1 MNYDFPEIKTI
12 QDVLPHIEGRDEF
25 RVMDKDWYT
34 VINYMVSLENT
45 FLWDENDPIGSAVR
59 RECRGL
65 IFDIGTGNL
74 ISRPYHKFFNVGE
87 KEETQL
93 NKINLYEPHVVL
105 EKLDGSM
112 IRPILTPEG
121 FRLATKAGIT
131 DISEQ
136 AEAFISDKWIPT
148 NELHKPYHTFIR
160 KCIQKGTTPLFEWVS
175 RKNRIVVD
183 YPEDNLILTGMRYN
197 NTGSYLPYVVM
208 KSYATSWNIPVV
220 KAVDGLSVQNI
231 ELFVKQVREW
241 DDGEGI
247 VLRFDTGHMVKVK
260 ADDYVLRH
268 KSKDSI
274 SQEKNVLQTILEDAV
289 DDLVPL
295 LTPEDAERVL
305 AFQNAFWMGLEDV
318 GMEMAELFVEGNK
331 MYPEKKDFAV
341 EFVQKKVLSLHAPIM
356 YAMKGGKGSK
366 EVLIDMIG
374 KSLGSQPKIN
384 DARWMWGNLSWN

>member
-1 MNYDFPEIKTI
+1 VFIANKPHYD
-12 QDVLPHIEGRDEF
+12 
-25 RVMDKDWYT
+25 
-34 VINYMVSLENT
+34 
-45 FLWDENDPIGSAVR
+45 
-59 RECRGL
+59 
-65 IFDIGTGNL
+65 
-74 ISRPYHKFFNVGE
+74 
-87 KEETQL
+87 
-93 NKINLYEPHVVL
+93 
-105 EKLDGSM
+105 
-112 IRPILTPEG
+112 
-121 FRLATKAGIT
+121 
-131 DISEQ
+131 
-136 AEAFISDKWIPT
+136 
-148 NELHKPYHTFIR
+148 TFIG

-183 YPEDNLILTGMRYN
+183 YPEDNLILTGIRYN
-197 NTGSYLPYVVM
+197 HTGSYLTYAVM

-220 KAVDGLSVQNI
+220 KAVDGLSVQDIN
-231 ELFVKQVREW
+231 LFVKQIREW
-241 DDGEGI
+241 ENDEG
-247 VLRFDTGHMVKVK
+247 VVVRFDSGHMCKIK
-260 ADDYVLRH
+260 ADQYVLRH